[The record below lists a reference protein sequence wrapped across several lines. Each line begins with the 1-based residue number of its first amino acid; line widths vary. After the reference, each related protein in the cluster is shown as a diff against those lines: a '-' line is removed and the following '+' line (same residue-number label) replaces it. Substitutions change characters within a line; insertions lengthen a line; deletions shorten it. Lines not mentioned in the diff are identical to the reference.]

1 MTDAQFL
8 NVLKESFLIY
18 LKTSA
23 RSNEKLKILHGAIS
37 ADFQV
42 RLGAE
47 YNIRSLGY
55 ANGKESNIQ
64 GRYIN
69 KTVDIT
75 ILRENKPLAG
85 IAVKFVMSNYS
96 QNSNNYFESMLGETA
111 NIRTGGFPYF
121 QIFVIPSM
129 LPYYNKDNEISKW
142 EYITSH
148 NLEKYL
154 TLSQDNFEV
163 FLHSPNKTLVYIVD
177 IKGKKPYDTLRT
189 RDEYKRYFLEN
200 DFVVSLAPVDYQ
212 FGAAVICNDYA
223 TFAEKVTFAIKSI

>member
-8 NVLKESFLIY
+8 NVLKESFLTY

-23 RSNEKLKILHGAIS
+23 RSNAKLKILHGAIS
-37 ADFQV
+37 SDLQT
-42 RLGAE
+42 RLGSE
-47 YNIRSLGY
+47 YNICSLGY

-75 ILRENKPLAG
+75 TLRENQPLAG
-85 IAVKFVMSNYS
+85 IAVKFVMRNYL

-142 EYITSH
+142 
-148 NLEKYL
+148 
-154 TLSQDNFEV
+154 
-163 FLHSPNKTLVYIVD
+163 
-177 IKGKKPYDTLRT
+177 
-189 RDEYKRYFLEN
+189 
-200 DFVVSLAPVDYQ
+200 
-212 FGAAVICNDYA
+212 
-223 TFAEKVTFAIKSI
+223 

>member
-8 NVLKESFLIY
+8 NVLKESFLTY

-37 ADFQV
+37 ADFQT

-75 ILRENKPLAG
+75 ILRENLPLA
-85 IAVKFVMSNYS
+85 
-96 QNSNNYFESMLGETA
+96 
-111 NIRTGGFPYF
+111 
-121 QIFVIPSM
+121 
-129 LPYYNKDNEISKW
+129 
-142 EYITSH
+142 
-148 NLEKYL
+148 
-154 TLSQDNFEV
+154 
-163 FLHSPNKTLVYIVD
+163 
-177 IKGKKPYDTLRT
+177 
-189 RDEYKRYFLEN
+189 
-200 DFVVSLAPVDYQ
+200 
-212 FGAAVICNDYA
+212 
-223 TFAEKVTFAIKSI
+223 